1 MLDVPSLLTQVGND
15 DQLLVELIQ
24 IFFADVPSL
33 LQQLKNAA
41 ETRDLPNLQRH
52 AHTLKGAISI
62 FGAKS
67 PTQTALMLEQIGRAK
82 GSEDPVPLYFRLESE
97 LLDLKKE
104 LAELERTVCAQRS

>member
-1 MLDVPSLLTQVGND
+1 MLDAALLLTQVGND

-33 LQQLKNAA
+33 LQQLKTAA
-41 ETRDLPNLQRH
+41 ENRDLQNLQRH
-52 AHTLKGAISI
+52 AHTLKGAISV

-67 PTQTALMLEQIGRAK
+67 PTQTALMLEQVGSAK
-82 GSEDPVPLYFRLESE
+82 CSEDPLSLYFRLESE
-97 LLDLKKE
+97 LRDLRKE

>member
-1 MLDVPSLLTQVGND
+1 MLDVPSLLTQVDND

-67 PTQTALMLEQIGRAK
+67 PTQTALMLEQIGRAN
-82 GSEDPVPLYFRLESE
+82 GSEDPVPLYFCLESE